1 MIVMEF
7 MNLKKQKAFT
17 LAEVLITLGII
28 GVVAS
33 LTLPTLV
40 NGYRRKVTETRLA
53 HTYSV
58 ISQVFKRAEADYGPM
73 ADWGLGSG
81 GINSSGA
88 TVMNSLINTYMLP
101 YLDGA
106 TVKRMSQGQ
115 FGRKAG
121 ILYADGK
128 TYWDQNST
136 GTFFILKNGVT
147 LNFGSTGVNSS
158 DGTSLSLRIYV
169 DINGAK
175 EPNMLGKDIFTM
187 DVSYYDGVIELTGE
201 RSISYNDGVWTVT
214 RNNRAD
220 MLNAC
225 KKSSNA
231 GLFGCG
237 ALIRADGWKIPK
249 DYPFKI

>member
-1 MIVMEF
+1 MEF
-7 MNLKKQKAFT
+7 MKSKRKYAFT

-33 LTLPTLV
+33 LTLPTLI
-40 NGYRRKVTETRLA
+40 NGYKRKVTETRLA
-53 HTYSV
+53 HAFSV

-73 ADWGLGSG
+73 ADWGLGSNG
-81 GINSSGA
+81 VNSNGS

-106 TVKRMSQGQ
+106 TVKRMSQEQ
-115 FGRKAG
+115 FGRKSG
-121 ILYADGK
+121 ILYANGS

-169 DINGAK
+169 DLNGAQ

-187 DVSYYDGVIELTGE
+187 DVSYYDGIIELTGE
-201 RSISYNDGVWTVT
+201 RSISYDNGVWTVT
-214 RNNRAD
+214 KNTRTD
-220 MLNAC
+220 MLNSC
-225 KKSSNA
+225 KKSTNP
-231 GLFGCG
+231 GLLGCG